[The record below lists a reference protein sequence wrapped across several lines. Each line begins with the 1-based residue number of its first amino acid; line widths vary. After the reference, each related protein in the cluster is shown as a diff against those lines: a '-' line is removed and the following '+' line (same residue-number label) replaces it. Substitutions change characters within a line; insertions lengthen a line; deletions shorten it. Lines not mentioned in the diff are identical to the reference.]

1 MMSGN
6 VTAFPNGISAYGM
19 MLGTSGSGIPPT
31 TGTTLYVSSVSGASG
46 NAGTDSSV
54 PMATIKQ
61 AVALCTASKG
71 DVIVVMPGHT
81 ESITSATTL
90 DVNVAG
96 VRIIGLGHGRN
107 RPVLNFTNTAG
118 KVVVSAAN
126 VLISGIVFT
135 ADVSA
140 VVTGVSVTASDVTFE
155 NCEWDMVDTGDD
167 FAIHLL
173 AASVSRLAVRNCR
186 FYAEAITGSNA
197 AIQFNAVAGLEIV
210 GCIFDG
216 FWVTS
221 ILNGVTAAST
231 RVEIHHNKLRN
242 VDTTAGLI
250 LTTFTAS
257 LGLATNN
264 MAGTLYSTNITAPWV
279 NTGVESVENYIVNV
293 VTETGGISP
302 AVAST

>member
-1 MMSGN
+1 MT
-6 VTAFPNGISAYGM
+6 VTNFPQGISAYGLL
-19 MLGTSGSGIPPT
+19 LGVPGNTVPST
-31 TGTTLYVSSVSGASG
+31 TGTTYYVSSVSGISG
-46 NAGTDSSV
+46 NAGTDVSV
-54 PMATIKQ
+54 PVATIKQ
-61 AVALCTASKG
+61 AVALCAASKG
-71 DVIVVMPGHT
+71 DVIIVMPGHT

-96 VRIIGLGHGRN
+96 VRIVGLGTGRN

-126 VLISGIVFT
+126 VSISGIVFT

-173 AASVSRLAVRNCR
+173 ITSVSRVAVRNCR

-197 AIQFNAVAGLEIV
+197 AIQFNAVAGLEII

-216 FWVTS
+216 FWVTAV
-221 ILNGVTAAST
+221 LNGVTAAST
-231 RVEIHHNKLRN
+231 RIEIHNNYLRN
-242 VDTTAGLI
+242 VDTTAGKI
-250 LTTFTAS
+250 FTTFTAS
-257 LGLATNN
+257 LGLASNN
-264 MAGTLYSTNITAPWV
+264 RAESLYSTDILAVWA
-279 NTGVESVENYIVNV
+279 NTSVGSVENYIVNV

>member
-1 MMSGN
+1 MSLTN
-6 VTAFPNGISAYGM
+6 FPGGITSFGM
-19 MLGTSGSGIPPT
+19 PIIGSGGLPPT
-31 TGTTLYVSSVSGASG
+31 TGTIFYVHSGTGASS
-46 NAGTDSSV
+46 NSGTDATS
-54 PMATIKQ
+54 PLATIKQ

-71 DVIVVMPGHT
+71 DVIIVMPGHT
-81 ESITSATTL
+81 ESIVAASTL

-107 RPVLNFTNTAG
+107 RPNLNFTNTAG

-126 VLISGIVFT
+126 VLIAGIVFT

-173 AASVSRLAVRNCR
+173 TVSVSRTAVRNCR

-197 AIQFNAVAGLEIV
+197 AIQFNAVTGLEIT

-216 FWVTS
+216 FWVTAV
-221 ILNGVTAAST
+221 LNGVTAAST
-231 RVEIHHNKLRN
+231 RVEIHDNRLRN
-242 VDTTAGLI
+242 VDTTAGKI
-250 LTTFTAS
+250 LTTFTAT

-264 MAGTLYSTNITAPWV
+264 RAGSLYSTDILAVWA
-279 NTGVESVENYIVNV
+279 NTSVLSVENYIVNV

-302 AVAST
+302 AVASA